1 MEKNIMKGKLPV
13 TEMLVLETNK
23 EDWQTLSGQ
32 SINYQTTALIER
44 FKGINV
50 RVKLL
55 IRQIYSPNDVRHIAM
70 VRSHS
75 PFNEIVPRGEERL
88 IEFFHNNIMNK
99 NLWILVG
106 LIDGKNRV
114 PIIIYYYE
122 NLGIYIYT
130 QKLENEN
137 EKDWLQIASQN

>member
-1 MEKNIMKGKLPV
+1 MKNKMRGKLPV
-13 TEMLVLETNK
+13 TELLVLEAKK
-23 EDWQTLSGQ
+23 EEWQMLSGQ

-44 FKGINV
+44 FKGIKV

-55 IRQIYSPNDVRHIAM
+55 IRKIYSPNDARHTAM

-75 PFNEIVPRGEERL
+75 PFNEIFPKGEERL
-88 IEFFHNNIMNK
+88 IAFFHNNILSN

-106 LIDGKNRV
+106 LIDGENRV
-114 PIIIYYYE
+114 PIMIYYYE
-122 NLGIYIYT
+122 GLDIFIYT
-130 QKLENEN
+130 QKLETEN

>member
-1 MEKNIMKGKLPV
+1 MENKMKGKLPV
-13 TEMLVLETNK
+13 TELLVLEAKK
-23 EDWQTLSGQ
+23 EEWQMLSGQ

-44 FKGINV
+44 FKGIKV

-55 IRQIYSPNDVRHIAM
+55 IRQIYSPNDVRHKTM
-70 VRSHS
+70 VRSYGV
-75 PFNEIVPRGEERL
+75 FNEIVPRGQERL
-88 IEFFHNNIMNK
+88 IEFFNNNIINK
-99 NLWILVG
+99 NLWIFVG
-106 LIDGKNRV
+106 LIEGENRV